1 MGTARGPKRS
11 GSRIRAFKTGR
22 SLVQSPLPFDR
33 RLREWAHRF
42 ATRIGGHSRQARE
55 TGSRRSIGFPLDS
68 CKRQNGIRVE
78 FASLPGLGREPERR
92 RHEAPSP
99 GFTRPASHSPRDP
112 VSPPPAR
119 VSWHPPGLIPRR
131 RRSSSR
137 ARCRGHG
144 PLAHI
149 ETAPAARKGRRP
161 GHSAGLEQW
170 EAHPTP
176 AVWAC
181 CGPIHVRSARG
192 GSGPGGAAGAE
203 VACSIESDSIARKHR
218 RECVSSG
225 RSETAFSVTGRIA
238 SERHFGF
245 RGGRLTALRASG
257 GDAIIPGL

>member
-1 MGTARGPKRS
+1 MGPSLRNPYW
-11 GSRIRAFKTGR
+11 RAFTPSAG
-22 SLVQSPLPFDR
+22 D
-33 RLREWAHRF
+33 
-42 ATRIGGHSRQARE
+42 
-55 TGSRRSIGFPLDS
+55 
-68 CKRQNGIRVE
+68 
-78 FASLPGLGREPERR
+78 REPSVYRLPLGQLQ
-92 RHEAPSP
+92 APEWYS
-99 GFTRPASHSPRDP
+99 GRVCQLAWTWAGTGKASPR
-112 VSPPPAR
+112 SAESR
-119 VSWHPPGLIPRR
+119 VHSTCQSFAAGSGLASSCSGVVAPPPGLIPRR